1 MEGWGYD
8 LHIHTCLSPCGD
20 DDMTPPNVANMA
32 ALMGLRVIA
41 VTDHNSCRNAGAVME
56 AARSFGL
63 PLTVIPGMEVTTS
76 EEVHV
81 VCLFPT
87 LEAGLAAGEEVE
99 ASLLPVKNDPAI
111 FGNQLLMGPREELLG
126 QVEKLLI
133 SATGLSVDQ
142 MPAFAAKYGG
152 VAFPAH
158 IDRGS
163 NSVFSNLGFFP
174 HDAGFRMAEVWRPE
188 VFFAQGAHRDI
199 LERYPVLINSDAH
212 RLGELKDPGTSPP
225 LWSGGA
231 GGRDGAGACA
241 ALLKELGFS
250 CP

>member
-1 MEGWGYD
+1 MESLRYD

-32 ALMGLRVIA
+32 ALMGLQVIA

-56 AARSFGL
+56 AVKQFRLS
-63 PLTVIPGMEVTTS
+63 LTVIPGMEVTTS

-87 LEAGLAAGEEVE
+87 LEAGLAAGEEIY
-99 ASLLPVKNDPAI
+99 ASLLPVKNDPVI
-111 FGNQLLMGPREELLG
+111 FGNQLIMGPREEPLG

-158 IDRGS
+158 IDRPS
-163 NSVFSNLGFFP
+163 ESVLANLGFFP
-174 HDAGFRMAEVWRPE
+174 HDAGFQVVEVRRPE
-188 VFFAQGAHRDI
+188 VFFAGGAHRDL
-199 LERYPVLINSDAH
+199 LERYPVITNSDAH
-212 RLGELKDPGTSPP
+212 RLGDLKDPGEPP
-225 LWSGGA
+225 SWSGG
-231 GGRDGAGACA
+231 DGSDACA
-241 ALLKELGFS
+241 ALLAALFRR
-250 CP
+250 